1 LDNSTSP
8 RFDVVI
14 NNGLVF
20 DGSRATA
27 RVRHI
32 GVSDNKVALI
42 SDQPIPKSD
51 GARVIDATG
60 KWVTPGFIDTH
71 THYDAEVIAA
81 PSLRESVRH
90 GVTTVTIGN
99 CSISMTS
106 LDAEDCSDLFT
117 RVESVPREHV
127 LPLLKEKKTW
137 NNIPE
142 YVEFLKQHP
151 LGANVSS
158 FVGHSEI
165 RAAVLGLGRAVDGS
179 AKITNAEYA
188 QMENMLEEA
197 LDHGLLGMSAM
208 TTSWDKLDGDR
219 YRSASLPSTY
229 AKWKEFRKLNAILRK
244 RGAIHQGAPNIVTKV
259 NMFLFFWES
268 MGFFLRKP
276 LKTTLIS
283 LMDLKASPWL
293 VSVVAPITRM
303 INKLG
308 NADFRWQSLPNP
320 FEVYAD
326 GIDLVIFEEFGAG
339 QAALHLR
346 EEVERNALMK
356 DESYRR
362 RFRKEYENKWGPRVW
377 QRDFDD
383 ATVIECPDESL
394 KGQSFGQIALTKN
407 MHPVDLFLDLMV
419 EFGTKLRWHTVI
431 ANYRKDKL
439 EKLVSE
445 KSLLIS
451 FADSGAHIRNM
462 AYYNFPL
469 RLLKLV
475 RDAEQEGRDI
485 MRMEDAVWRVTG
497 ELADWFRIDAGYIR
511 KGARADLV
519 IMEPSGLDQKLDAYH
534 EAPMEEFGGIERMV
548 NRNPGL
554 IEYVFINGRLA
565 VEGENVVDALGKE
578 SGFGQFLTADSA
590 VVNSSMGA

>member
-1 LDNSTSP
+1 MNNSTSP

-42 SDQPIPKSD
+42 SVQPIPDSD
-51 GARVIDATG
+51 GKRVIDATG

-71 THYDAEVIAA
+71 THYDAEVIAS

-165 RAAVLGLGRAVDGS
+165 RAAVLGLGRSVDGS

-293 VSVVAPITRM
+293 VSIVAPITRM

-394 KGQSFGQIALTKN
+394 KGQSFGQIARTKN

-511 KGARADLV
+511 EGARADIV

>member
-1 LDNSTSP
+1 MNNNVAP

-20 DGSRATA
+20 DGSRAVA

-32 GVSDNKVALI
+32 GISDSKVSLI
-42 SDQPIPKSD
+42 SDQPIPDSD
-51 GARVIDATG
+51 GVRVLDASG

-71 THYDAEVIAA
+71 THYDAEVIAD

-165 RAAVLGLGRAVDGS
+165 RAAVLGLGRSVDGS
-179 AKITNAEYA
+179 AKITDAEYA
-188 QMENMLEEA
+188 QMEKILEEA

-293 VSVVAPITRM
+293 VSIVAPITRM

-383 ATVIECPDESL
+383 ATIIECPDESL
-394 KGQSFGQIALTKN
+394 KGQSFGQIARTKN

-511 KGARADLV
+511 EGARADIVVLD
-519 IMEPSGLDQKLDAYH
+519 PNGLDQPLDAYH
-534 EAPMEEFGGIERMV
+534 EAPMQEFGGIERMV

-554 IEYVFINGRLA
+554 IAYVFINGRLA